1 MKKTIILTGQEQV
14 DLVIDIISSL
24 YDAQVRSDEVPLH
37 QVAIKPHKSSRS
49 LAQNNLFHMWC
60 RQVSLDYAETYGQFY
75 SPAHWKI
82 YFKEMFLGYESVE
95 INGKIINELRQTSKL
110 NVKQFSEFL
119 EQVDMYSGSE
129 FSIVLPHPE
138 DLYREAMRK

>member
-14 DLVIDIISSL
+14 DLAIDIL
-24 YDAQVRSDEVPLH
+24 AGPPLVPVH
-37 QVAIKPHKSSRS
+37 QLEIRPFKSSRS

-82 YFKEMFLGYESVE
+82 YFKEMFLGYESIE
-95 INGKIINELRQTSKL
+95 INGKIINELRHTSKL

-129 FSIVLPHPE
+129 FSIILPHPE
-138 DLYREAMRK
+138 DLYRNAMHK